1 MSTRNR
7 IDRNR
12 RHLLQAMLAFPAAGI
27 AGFTGVAGVVRGMSA
42 RDLAAFEPSA
52 ALPLTPACDD
62 GDDDPTPAQ
71 TAGPYFKP
79 HSPERSTLVEPGMGG
94 TPLVITGRVVT
105 SGCVPIAGALL
116 DFWQADHDG
125 QYDTTGFRLRGH
137 QYTDRDG
144 RFSLSTI
151 VPGLYPG
158 RTRHVHVKAQA
169 PNHPALTTQLYF
181 PGEPRNTRDS
191 LFTKALLIDLPNLND
206 GREARD
212 AAFTFVLRAQQ
223 EPDSGRYAV

>member
-1 MSTRNR
+1 MSTRTP

-27 AGFTGVAGVVRGMSA
+27 AGFTGFSGLGRGTDA
-42 RDLAAFEPSA
+42 RGLTAFEQSG

-71 TAGPYFKP
+71 TEGPYFKP
-79 HSPERSTLVEPGMGG
+79 NSPERRTLVEPGLGG
-94 TPLVITGRVVT
+94 TPLTITGRVVT
-105 SGCVPIAGALL
+105 PACAPIAGVLL

-125 QYDTTGFRLRGH
+125 QYDNAGFGLRGH

-144 RFSLSTI
+144 SFSLTTI
-151 VPGLYPG
+151 VPGLYTG

-169 PNHPALTTQLYF
+169 PNHPVLTTQLYF

-191 LFTKALLIDLPNLND
+191 PVHEGAAARS
-206 GREARD
+206 GRGGRGKDAR
-212 AAFTFVLRAQQ
+212 FTFVLRSRE
-223 EPDSGRYAV
+223 EPDSGRYTV